1 MRRVVK
7 SHDVKAVFVR
17 PNPHGTR
24 LLSDPAND
32 LFWAEAQELDCTIAI
47 HSAVFGDMPTAGF
60 DRYHDFFQRMIISHP
75 LEQQMGKSQVVL
87 SSLPSGPPRSRP
99 EDHACRV

>member
-1 MRRVVK
+1 
-7 SHDVKAVFVR
+7 
-17 PNPHGTR
+17 
-24 LLSDPAND
+24 
-32 LFWAEAQELDCTIAI
+32 
-47 HSAVFGDMPTAGF
+47 MPTAGF

>member
-7 SHDVKAVFVR
+7 SHGVKAVLVR

-32 LFWAEAQELDCTIAI
+32 PFWAEAQELDCTIAI
-47 HSAVFGDMPTAGF
+47 HSAVFGNMPTAGF
-60 DRYHDFFQRMIISHP
+60 DRYHDF
-75 LEQQMGKSQVVL
+75 
-87 SSLPSGPPRSRP
+87 SSG
-99 EDHACRV
+99 